1 MTIKYKLE
9 RYVDGDWYEW
19 GTFENVEELARASAL
34 LGRIGYQGAHIRVV
48 NV

>member
-9 RYVDGDWYEW
+9 RYVDGAWYEW
-19 GTFENVEELARASAL
+19 GTFESVEALVRASAL
-34 LGRIGYQGAHIRVV
+34 LGSVGYQGAQIRVV